1 MANRLRTGYAPLW
14 TGSGAQVRQSV
25 GTLDRVPTLF
35 VSLEKGEQ
43 MSETRHRERYADTRV
58 LIEKKYVLNP
68 TFPNVTLTLGGGQVE
83 MLRNLTQYLSVRS
96 TFVDEYKVGYYFG
109 PTDSDWDSVGAIV
122 ADLEDMLMSGD
133 SVARGCRVLRRSVQT
148 ISHATLTVVVYNDEL
163 YDEDD
168 CWSGTH
174 PTKLFAGRNGFYMA
188 GASIMI
194 DLDVATRHRALIQ
207 VRKNGSRTLA
217 SQKIMHHNT
226 AGAKADL
233 TISTGMFWLVS
244 GDYVEM
250 LAYHNT
256 GVAEAISAATN
267 THQEYNSAW
276 LARIA

>member
-1 MANRLRTGYAPLW
+1 
-14 TGSGAQVRQSV
+14 
-25 GTLDRVPTLF
+25 
-35 VSLEKGEQ
+35 
-43 MSETRHRERYADTRV
+43 MSETRQREGYISTRV

-68 TFPNVTLTLGGGQVE
+68 TFSNVTITLSGGQLE
-83 MLRNLTQYLSVRS
+83 MLRNLTQYLNARS
-96 TFVDEYKVGYYFG
+96 TFVDEYKQGYYFG
-109 PTDSDWDSVGAIV
+109 PTDGDWDNLRAIV
-122 ADLEDMLMSGD
+122 ADLEDSLMSGD
-133 SVARGCRVLRRSVQT
+133 SFARGCRVLRRSIQT
-148 ISHATLTVVVYNDEL
+148 IPHATLMPIVYNDEL

-174 PTKLFAGRNGFYMA
+174 PTKLFAGRNGYYMA

-233 TISTGMFWLVS
+233 TISTGMFWLVT
-244 GDYVEM
+244 GDYVEI